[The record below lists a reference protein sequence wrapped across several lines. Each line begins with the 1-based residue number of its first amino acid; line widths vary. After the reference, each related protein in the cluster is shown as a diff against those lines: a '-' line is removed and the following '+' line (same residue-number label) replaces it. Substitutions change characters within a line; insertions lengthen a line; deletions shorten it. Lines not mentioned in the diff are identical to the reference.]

1 MKITSIIFL
10 FVCFAQPNTFGQS
23 SVFVPATADSIFY
36 FGDQH
41 FKYKGLDY
49 GSARALKK
57 VLNLDPYSD
66 LYESSQQ
73 YMKTKRWVT
82 ALGLF
87 GIGATLAPLDGFG
100 VSEGYVHP
108 VPVLVALASVGGSL
122 LLWKKSR
129 KQLRNFVDDYN
140 HAVYEKYIQQRFMSS
155 KMIPTN
161 QINIGVNIRF

>member
-1 MKITSIIFL
+1 MKFTSIIFL
-10 FVCFAQPNTFGQS
+10 LFCFAQPNTFGQS

-49 GSARALKK
+49 VSARALKK
-57 VLNLDPYSD
+57 ILNLDPNSD

-73 YMKTKRWVT
+73 YMKTKRWAT
-82 ALGLF
+82 ALGIL

-108 VPVLVALASVGGSL
+108 VPVLVALASLGGSV

-155 KMIPTN
+155 NLTPHS
-161 QINIGVNIRF
+161 QIKVGFTLKF

>member
-1 MKITSIIFL
+1 MKFISIIFL
-10 FVCFAQPNTFGQS
+10 LFCFAKPNTFGQS
-23 SVFVPATADSIFY
+23 NVFIPATADSIFY

-49 GSARALKK
+49 VSARALKK

-73 YMKTKRWVT
+73 YMKTKRWAT
-82 ALGLF
+82 ALGIL

-108 VPVLVALASVGGSL
+108 VPVLVGLASIGGSL

-129 KQLRNFVDDYN
+129 RQLRNFVDDYN
-140 HAVYEKYIQQRFMSS
+140 HAVYDKYIQQRFTSS
-155 KMIPTN
+155 NLTPHS
-161 QINIGVNIRF
+161 QIKVGFTFKF

>member
-1 MKITSIIFL
+1 MKFISIILL
-10 FVCFAQPNTFGQS
+10 FICFETTNSFGQS
-23 SVFVPATADSIFY
+23 NVFLPATADSIFY
-36 FGDQH
+36 SGEQN

-49 GSARALKK
+49 VSARALKK

-73 YMKTKRWVT
+73 YMKTKRWAT
-82 ALGLF
+82 ALGIL
-87 GIGATLAPLDGFG
+87 GIGAALAPLDGFG

-108 VPVLVALASVGGSL
+108 VPVLVALASFGGTL

-140 HAVYEKYIQQRFMSS
+140 HAVYEKYIQQKFMSS
-155 KMIPTN
+155 NLTPAS
-161 QINIGVNIRF
+161 QINVGFTLKF